1 MIVCDVDKY
10 VSVLLVCF
18 YMIRIQLSRI
28 LGEKKMKMADLSRQT
43 NINAHAISDLY
54 YERAKAIYFD
64 TLDKICEAL
73 GCSVS
78 ELVEYQPDKKEEEKV
93 TS

>member
-1 MIVCDVDKY
+1 M
-10 VSVLLVCF
+10 
-18 YMIRIQLSRI
+18 

-43 NINAHAISDLY
+43 NINPHAIAELY
-54 YERAKAIYFD
+54 HERAKAIYFD
-64 TLDKICEAL
+64 PLDKICEAL

-78 ELVEYQPDKKEEEKV
+78 ELVEYQPDNKETGS

>member
-1 MIVCDVDKY
+1 M
-10 VSVLLVCF
+10 LVCR
-18 YMIRIQLSRI
+18 YMIKIYLGRL
-28 LGEKKMKMADLSRQT
+28 LGERKMKMAELSRRT
-43 NINAHAISDLY
+43 NINQHAIADLY

-78 ELVEYQPDKKEEEKV
+78 ELVEYQLNNTEKKS
-93 TS
+93 TA

>member
-1 MIVCDVDKY
+1 
-10 VSVLLVCF
+10 
-18 YMIRIQLSRI
+18 MIRIHLSRI

-43 NINAHAISDLY
+43 NINAHAIADLY
-54 YERAKAIYFD
+54 YERAKAVYFD

-73 GCSVS
+73 GCSIS
-78 ELVEYQPDKKEEEKV
+78 ELVEYQPDKKEKDIS